1 MKKIELSTSGRPR
14 ILIRGANWV
23 GDAIMTT
30 PVVRAVKKNFPQG
43 HVTMLVKPWVA
54 PVFQNNP
61 YVDEV
66 LIYDDKGRHKKGW
79 GTIRLARDLRQH
91 KFDLAVLMQNA
102 FEAALITWLA
112 GIPQRLGYN
121 TDARGLFLNPCIALD
136 PNLKKVHLIDYYRG
150 ILRGAGIVDDG
161 RTLDLFIDQG
171 ARAEADKILQNH
183 GLIQEDRHND
193 DTTALSHEAFHTPS
207 HGFVRLNPIIAIN
220 PGATGGTA
228 KRWFPERF
236 AALAKRLADRF
247 KVKVLI
253 FGGPGDH
260 DLGQEISAMSGECC
274 INLAGLTTLSTA
286 FALIDRCSLFITNDS
301 GLMHAAAA
309 LGVNQVAIIGSTNP
323 VTTPPSNTNSKV
335 VRIPV
340 PCSPCMKP
348 ECRYDHHECMDKISV
363 DMVYGAA
370 MGMDRD
376 ITMDGEGWF
385 AR

>member
-1 MKKIELSTSGRPR
+1 MKKIELSNPDRPR

-30 PVVRAVKKNFPQG
+30 PVVRAVKKNFPHG
-43 HVTMLVKPWVA
+43 HVTILVKPWVA

-61 YVDEV
+61 FVDEI

-79 GTIRLARDLRQH
+79 GTIRLSKDLRRH

-112 GIPQRLGYN
+112 GIPQRLGYD
-121 TDARGLFLNPCIALD
+121 TDARGLLLNPCIPLD

-150 ILRGAGIVDDG
+150 ILRGAGLVDDG
-161 RTLDLFIDQG
+161 RTLDLFLGQE
-171 ARAEADKILQNH
+171 ARVEAGKILQSH
-183 GLIQEDRHND
+183 GHNV
-193 DTTALSHEAFHTPS
+193 ALSHGPS
-207 HGFVRLNPIIAIN
+207 YQLSRSKPIIAIN

-236 AALAKRLADRF
+236 AALAKKLSGRF
-247 KVKVLI
+247 KVKIFI
-253 FGGPGDH
+253 FGGPGDYE
-260 DLGQEISAMSGECC
+260 LGEKISVMSGGCC
-274 INLAGLTTLSTA
+274 INLAGRTTLSTA
-286 FALIDRCSLFITNDS
+286 FALIERCSLFITNDS

-323 VTTPPSNTNSKV
+323 VTTPPSNLNSTV
-335 VRIPV
+335 VRVPV

-348 ECRYDHHECMDKISV
+348 ECRYDHHQCMDKISV
-363 DMVYGAA
+363 EMVYGTAMDMV

-376 ITMDGEGWF
+376 ITMGAEGGGT
-385 AR
+385 